1 MSTCLY
7 IGKMTKIMSYMSEM
21 DDIVDRQS
29 AMVLTFNNY
38 ENEPDPD
45 GPGEIADEA
54 ISVKTAGKYCENI
67 SKLLI
72 T

>member
-1 MSTCLY
+1 M
-7 IGKMTKIMSYMSEM
+7 GKMTKIMREM
-21 DDIVDRQS
+21 DDMVDMQL
-29 AMVLTFNNY
+29 ALVPTLNNY

-54 ISVKTAGKYCENI
+54 ISVITAVKI
-67 SKLLI
+67 VKIQAKLLI

>member
-1 MSTCLY
+1 
-7 IGKMTKIMSYMSEM
+7 MSEM

-29 AMVLTFNNY
+29 ALVLTFNNY

-67 SKLLI
+67 SKLL
-72 T
+72 TT